1 MSAQE
6 VLEEYLPD
14 VVTFIAE
21 VEAAED
27 DEERERRLSEVRGL
41 VKFLTAF
48 YSALLADSLDVQ
60 VRGFSYKDKRKVS
73 QRLVKAEIESAS
85 GDGRER
91 ALELAARFEDLSDLF
106 HGDVDFGYADDPDAY
121 RIFHTEAFPDW
132 LDATEKWLR
141 TEGDQN
147 EALANNL
154 DDVWTR
160 YTNAIG

>member
-6 VLEEYLPD
+6 VLEEHLPD
-14 VVTFIAE
+14 VVSFIAE
-21 VEAAED
+21 VETAED
-27 DEERERRLSEVRGL
+27 DEERRRRLSEVRSL
-41 VKFLTAF
+41 VKFLAAFYTAF
-48 YSALLADSLDVQ
+48 LAESLDIR

-73 QRLVKAEIESAS
+73 QRLVKAEIESAT
-85 GDGRER
+85 GDDRER

-121 RIFHTEAFPDW
+121 QAFHTEAFPDW

-141 TEGDQN
+141 TEGDHGT
-147 EALANNL
+147 LADNL
-154 DDVWTR
+154 DDVWKR